1 MQAHGTKVGSR
12 FSETESDWYL
22 PGRSIAVDQQRP
34 EPRITSNP
42 RQCRGRPCIRGTRIR
57 VTDVL
62 GMLADGVT
70 EERIL
75 VDFPD
80 LEAEDIRA
88 CLLFA
93 AKRANHVA

>member
-1 MQAHGTKVGSR
+1 M
-12 FSETESDWYL
+12 
-22 PGRSIAVDQQRP
+22 DQQRP
-34 EPRITSNP
+34 ESRITSNP

-70 EERIL
+70 VERIL